1 MSQATPATLRRALG
15 SFATGVTIV
24 TAQGK
29 AGDVGVTANS
39 FSSVSLEP
47 PMVLWSLRKASTSL
61 SAFTE
66 SGAFA
71 VHILAS
77 HQQALSDR
85 FARAS
90 ADKFTGLAITR
101 GFGGAPLIDDCAAR
115 FQCRLAFQYDGGD
128 HVILVGEIME
138 FEHSDHPPLVFHGGR
153 YSAIATPPSTVTE
166 DANDAGSLTELVGRV
181 YHGLFISSRQEF
193 ARRGLQEEA
202 FFVLRILGREDQQSF
217 DALAE
222 VLSRSGRRLSAE
234 VTQDLE
240 QRGLIARA
248 AANTFVITGEG
259 RRVLVELIAVRLSA
273 EQEALSNLDRSEV
286 AIIKDLLRR
295 LAPR

>member
-222 VLSRSGRRLSAE
+222 VLSRSGRRLTAE